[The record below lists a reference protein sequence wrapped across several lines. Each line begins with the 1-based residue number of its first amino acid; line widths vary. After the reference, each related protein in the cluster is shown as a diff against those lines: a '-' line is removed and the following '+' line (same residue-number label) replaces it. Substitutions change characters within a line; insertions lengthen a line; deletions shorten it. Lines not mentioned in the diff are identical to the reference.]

1 MWQVGRHPC
10 VCIASVWRGRRD
22 ASTLLRLEAGNASC
36 STATQHT
43 RLALTRPTAAAGA
56 AAECVGEV
64 EGELSVQAGDQ
75 VKVVAESTD
84 GWVRVIRL
92 GDHRSGLVP
101 SWALG

>member
-1 MWQVGRHPC
+1 MHS
-10 VCIASVWRGRRD
+10 I
-22 ASTLLRLEAGNASC
+22 
-36 STATQHT
+36 
-43 RLALTRPTAAAGA
+43 LALTHRPARLVCLLTAA
-56 AAECVGEV
+56 EFVGEV